1 MDIYQAM
8 VFFYTGYALI
18 QMLSIGSYQLAG
30 KLLLAPMAGVTD
42 LPFRRLCRQFGAAL
56 TTSEMVTADINLWK
70 SKKSQTRLPQQWELA
85 PRSVQIAGSD
95 SEQMINAARACVQM
109 GAQIIDIN
117 MGCPAKKVCNKAAG
131 SALLRDEVLVRD
143 ILEAVVSSVDVPVTL
158 KFRTGWSV
166 STRNA
171 IKVAQLAE
179 SAGIQA
185 IALHGRT
192 RADAYHGHAEYETIR
207 QVKANITIPVI
218 ANGDIKTPA
227 DAAFV
232 LDYTHAD
239 GLMIG
244 RAAWGQPWV
253 FQQVNEFLQSG
264 KLFTQP
270 DVYERLKVV
279 QSHIQAIHD
288 FYGADTGIRIA
299 RKHIGWYLD
308 RITSEP
314 SYKKGIFAITCP
326 DKQLAAVNET
336 LCKIALTNIKKVA

>member
-1 MDIYQAM
+1 
-8 VFFYTGYALI
+8 
-18 QMLSIGSYQLAG
+18 MLSIGSYQLNG
-30 KLLLAPMAGVTD
+30 RLLLAPMAGVTD
-42 LPFRRLCRQFGAAL
+42 LPFRRVCRQFDAAL
-56 TTSEMVTADINLWK
+56 TTSEMVTADISQWS
-70 SKKSQTRLPQQWELA
+70 SKKSQTRLPQQLELA
-85 PRSVQIAGSD
+85 PRSVQIAGS
-95 SEQMINAARACVQM
+95 EPTQMVEAARACVQM

-131 SALLRDEVLVRD
+131 SALLKDEPLVRD

-158 KFRTGWSV
+158 KFRTGWSI

-171 IKVAQLAE
+171 MRIAQIAE
-179 SAGIQA
+179 LAGIKA

-192 RADAYHGHAEYETIR
+192 RADAYQGHAEYETIR

-218 ANGDIKTPA
+218 ANGDIQNLQ
-227 DAAFV
+227 DAAFI

-244 RAAWGQPWV
+244 RAAWGQPWI
-253 FQQVNEFLQSG
+253 FRQINEFLQHG

-279 QSHIQAIHD
+279 QGHVQAIHD
-288 FYGADTGIRIA
+288 FYGTDTGIRIA

-336 LCKIALTNIKKVA
+336 MCKIALTNIKKVA